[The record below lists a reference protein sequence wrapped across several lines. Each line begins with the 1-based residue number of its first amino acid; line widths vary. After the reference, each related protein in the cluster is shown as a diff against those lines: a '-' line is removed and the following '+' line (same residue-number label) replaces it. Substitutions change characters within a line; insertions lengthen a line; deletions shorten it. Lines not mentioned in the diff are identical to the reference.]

1 MATASLFG
9 TAETQLQPA
18 APRAQDD
25 VGAQSAA
32 VLFGTSS
39 TADSNDAT
47 TATEE
52 SAAMQVHAV
61 AEEAEEEGTGVA
73 IGGFDALDMEMG
85 AISIT
90 EGVTVQDS
98 DSEEES
104 GHEDTGADAE
114 SSNQHEHADSKGIG
128 LAEPKGDGGEEEDEE
143 EEEEEEEEQKE
154 GQKEVVG
161 EEGEEEE
168 DKERE
173 GDAAGESGQGITSE
187 VVTSDTA
194 VTQSA
199 SHEAAESSQA
209 QPEPEQTSGKQEP
222 THGHVGDSDGN
233 SNGAFSSTAASA
245 AATAAVPA
253 SESTKQQQDK
263 EEEEEEEKE
272 DKAEKEE
279 KEETGTDG
287 KDQTGAPKRPAD
299 VAETATAV
307 ATSSGSGGVAG
318 GVDQQALL
326 MQTQLMFQQQME
338 EMRRMTQV
346 GAVKSLPCVEY
357 CALHV
362 MLAPPPPLAHFP
374 LSLLGSLCVCLS
386 QTPVPQC
393 FVLLAVCATP
403 PAPPPFSIRSRCTSL
418 HSLPSAPSRL
428 RPRWQSLL
436 PAPVPM
442 PTMMTTTRNHP
453 RTR

>member
-143 EEEEEEEEQKE
+143 EEEEEE
-154 GQKEVVG
+154 
-161 EEGEEEE
+161 GEEELDDVHDQRLLSSRVE
-168 DKERE
+168 AP
-173 GDAAGESGQGITSE
+173 AA
-187 VVTSDTA
+187 
-194 VTQSA
+194 
-199 SHEAAESSQA
+199 
-209 QPEPEQTSGKQEP
+209 
-222 THGHVGDSDGN
+222 
-233 SNGAFSSTAASA
+233 
-245 AATAAVPA
+245 
-253 SESTKQQQDK
+253 
-263 EEEEEEEKE
+263 
-272 DKAEKEE
+272 
-279 KEETGTDG
+279 
-287 KDQTGAPKRPAD
+287 
-299 VAETATAV
+299 
-307 ATSSGSGGVAG
+307 
-318 GVDQQALL
+318 
-326 MQTQLMFQQQME
+326 
-338 EMRRMTQV
+338 
-346 GAVKSLPCVEY
+346 
-357 CALHV
+357 
-362 MLAPPPPLAHFP
+362 
-374 LSLLGSLCVCLS
+374 
-386 QTPVPQC
+386 
-393 FVLLAVCATP
+393 
-403 PAPPPFSIRSRCTSL
+403 
-418 HSLPSAPSRL
+418 
-428 RPRWQSLL
+428 
-436 PAPVPM
+436 
-442 PTMMTTTRNHP
+442 
-453 RTR
+453 